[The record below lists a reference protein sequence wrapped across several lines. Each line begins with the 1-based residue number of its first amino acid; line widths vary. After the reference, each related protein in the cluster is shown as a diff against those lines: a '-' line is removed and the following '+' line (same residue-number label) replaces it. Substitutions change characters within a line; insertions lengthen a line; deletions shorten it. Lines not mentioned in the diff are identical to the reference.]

1 LDFNFIAM
9 GGKKMGEIR
18 PVVLLGVAVIIAII
32 ITLFIYT
39 SIQKRI
45 DSKAP
50 PLETQPIAMATIDL
64 DWGTVI
70 LKEMVKMEPFLKS
83 SLPVGAY
90 TDMNSL
96 IGRVVISSIK
106 ANEPFLESR
115 MAAQNIKTG
124 GVAAIIGSKKRAVTV
139 KVDKVIGVAGFVHPG
154 NRVDVLVTMAK
165 GKDAEP
171 FTKMVLEN
179 ILVLAAGPERENTK
193 GKEPAMVDVITLE
206 VTPEEAE
213 KLSLSAIQG
222 KMQLA
227 LRGLTDAEVVLTK
240 GISIPSLLA
249 SYSGSGPVDATK
261 RKTTREASAA
271 NPIQTKRKVFV
282 VELIQGGK
290 VTSKNFEEGK

>member
-1 LDFNFIAM
+1 M
-9 GGKKMGEIR
+9 GKIK

-32 ITLFIYT
+32 ITLLIYN
-39 SIQKRI
+39 SIQKKI
-45 DSKAP
+45 GSKAP
-50 PLETQPIAMATIDL
+50 LLETQPIAMATIDL
-64 DWGTVI
+64 NWGDVI
-70 LKEMVKMEPFLKS
+70 MKEMVKMEPFLKS
-83 SLPVGAY
+83 SLPAGAY

-115 MAAQNIKTG
+115 LAAQNIKTG

-171 FTKMVLEN
+171 FTKIVLEN
-179 ILVLAAGPERENTK
+179 ILVLAAGPERETAK
-193 GKEPAMVDVITLE
+193 GKGQEPATVDVITLE
-206 VTPEEAE
+206 VTPDEAE

-227 LRGLTDAEVVLTK
+227 LRGLTDTEDVLTK
-240 GISIPSLLA
+240 GISIPALLA
-249 SYSGSGPVDATK
+249 SYSGSGPVDGTK
-261 RKTTREASAA
+261 GKTTRAASAGKPA
-271 NPIQTKRKVFV
+271 QTEKKVFV

-290 VTSKNFEEGK
+290 VITKKFEEGN